1 MYALQNSL
9 PLFMQHRATYPTI
22 DNMERYLQ
30 NKQWD
35 GFLKEYTNFQNT
47 LQHSEE
53 SNVMIDFIK
62 AHIMEYV
69 QKAIDEILSILY
81 NSGDSLSPEKQS
93 SYINIVIGLGYS
105 HVPELFMLQNSLQG
119 YKNAIS
125 GCRERLRKWA
135 AWVWSH
141 EKRVRAGRNRFGPRN
156 GGEKRVVALF
166 AGEAAAGVRG
176 GTDET
181 ARGRDPK
188 GEERVR
194 GRGRGGGGSAVQS
207 MLRRV
212 EDLVS
217 VNESINKMLELLHE
231 LLKCFQSEVK
241 WVLEKGMNT
250 ASMDTLYFSSD
261 DVLALYDLVHLN
273 IRQMCEASFGAL
285 ARSAAKS
292 NKTTLQQTLEAVQV
306 RFGSS
311 K

>member
-9 PLFMQHRATYPTI
+9 PLFMQHRAMYPTI

-35 GFLKEYTNFQNT
+35 GVLKEYTNFQST

-69 QKAIDEILSILY
+69 QKATDEILSILY

-93 SYINIVIGLGYS
+93 YYIGIVIGLGYS

-135 AWVWSH
+135 DRVLSH
-141 EKRVRAGRNRFGPRN
+141 SKRVRAGRNRFGSRN
-156 GGEKRVVALF
+156 RREERGVAVVASET
-166 AGEAAAGVRG
+166 ASRICGGADEAAH
-176 GTDET
+176 
-181 ARGRDPK
+181 GRDSK

-194 GRGRGGGGSAVQS
+194 GRRRGGVAV
-207 MLRRV
+207 
-212 EDLVS
+212 
-217 VNESINKMLELLHE
+217 
-231 LLKCFQSEVK
+231 
-241 WVLEKGMNT
+241 
-250 ASMDTLYFSSD
+250 
-261 DVLALYDLVHLN
+261 
-273 IRQMCEASFGAL
+273 
-285 ARSAAKS
+285 
-292 NKTTLQQTLEAVQV
+292 
-306 RFGSS
+306 
-311 K
+311 